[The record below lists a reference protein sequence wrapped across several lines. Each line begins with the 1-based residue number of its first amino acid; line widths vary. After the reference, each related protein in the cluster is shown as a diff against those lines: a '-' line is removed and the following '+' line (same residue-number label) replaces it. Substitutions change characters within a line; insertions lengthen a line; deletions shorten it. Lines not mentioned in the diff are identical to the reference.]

1 MSNQYKNNVKEIKN
15 TLNSLLT
22 NEFIPKYN
30 LSKQNPTN
38 NTYKQNLNRTIAD
51 IKLNLNNLFNTSTKL
66 QDDIDKTNKRI
77 RNLGGKINDI
87 KSENANLKNTLG
99 IKDIENDTS
108 KEMKYDYQEIYTNR
122 YVRNW
127 GIVLLIALLLLKKPV

>member
-1 MSNQYKNNVKEIKN
+1 MSNRYKNNVKEIKN

-38 NTYKQNLNRTIAD
+38 TTYKQNLNQTIAA
-51 IKLNLNNLFNTSTKL
+51 IKLNLNNLFNVSTKL
-66 QDDIDKTNKRI
+66 QNDIHKTNKSI
-77 RNLGGKINDI
+77 SKLGEQINDI
-87 KSENANLKNTLG
+87 KSENAKLKNDLG

-108 KEMKYDYQEIYTNR
+108 EEMKYNYKEIYTNR